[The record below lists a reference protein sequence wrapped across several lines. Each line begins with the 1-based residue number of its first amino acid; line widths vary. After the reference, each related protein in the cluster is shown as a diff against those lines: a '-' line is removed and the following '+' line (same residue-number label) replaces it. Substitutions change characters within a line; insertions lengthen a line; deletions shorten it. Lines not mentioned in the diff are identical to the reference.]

1 MKFIKSNFAKKIII
15 ILILLMILSM
25 TILKPVHA
33 AWNFSG
39 ILMKPITNLILSFL
53 TSIDVQLGLFM
64 LAIDATAEGLRRR
77 Y

>member
-1 MKFIKSNFAKKIII
+1 MKFIKNNFAKKLII

-33 AWNFSG
+33 AWNVSG
-39 ILMKPITNLILSFL
+39 ILMKPITSLILSFL

-64 LAIDATAEGLRRR
+64 LAIDVTAEGVRGF